1 MAQNYPK
8 WPKNDAGIYAL
19 FRNFFFTEKAAPQTF
34 SLLECMFPRKV
45 NKTVDR
51 SSRYNYTQT
60 SIHIEQHVKVHLHP
74 VDNWTQQHF
83 FFRKSEHVDENRELL
98 THPPP
103 DDI

>member
-1 MAQNYPK
+1 M
-8 WPKNDAGIYAL
+8 IYAL